1 MKKWRFMMINLRGSH
16 ADASLFCKGL
26 HHLTGLI
33 GFQTSKARINYMV
46 SLIVIKQTNKT
57 EKMF

>member
-16 ADASLFCKGL
+16 ADATLFCKGL

-46 SLIVIKQTNKT
+46 S
-57 EKMF
+57 